1 MATPFVRPDVRAFLD
16 RLKANPR
23 PQMTHD
29 SIAAMRP
36 HAPRGMALLEPPVG
50 VLAITRDVAAPGLA
64 GAIPIRLFDTQVERK
79 PGPALVFFHG
89 GGFVIGNIDTHVSMC
104 AELARRLDLPVLSV
118 DYRLAPEHP
127 WPAAPDDAE
136 TATRWIA
143 ENGAA
148 FNRNITSLVLCGDSA
163 GGTLTLIT
171 ALALRNRPAAVPV
184 IFQLALYP
192 RADADNERQQRYPSA
207 VAFSDGYG
215 LDAADMTFFN
225 QAYNANP
232 THWRGS
238 PLLNDLAGMPPL
250 LMVTAALDPLRDQGR
265 AYAAK
270 AIEAGVFT
278 TYLEIPGTI
287 HGFAGYRQAIP
298 SAQQDFVD
306 ILEIAAHMLRA
317 QDTATGAYLADMG
330 PDTASGAT

>member
-1 MATPFVRPDVRAFLD
+1 MTIPFVRPDVRAFLD

-23 PQMTHD
+23 PPMTHET
-29 SIAAMRP
+29 IAAMRP
-36 HAPRGMALLEPPVG
+36 HAPHGMALLEPPVG
-50 VLAITRDVAAPGLA
+50 ALAITRDVTAPSPT
-64 GAIPIRLFDTQVERK
+64 GAISIRLFDVQVERK

-104 AELARRLDLPVLSV
+104 AEIARRLDLPVLSV

-148 FNRNITSLVLCGDSA
+148 FNRSITSLVLCGDSA

-171 ALALRNRPAAVPV
+171 ALALRDRPAAVPV

-192 RADADNERQQRYPSA
+192 RADVDGAPHRRYPSA
-207 VAFSDGYG
+207 SAFSDGYG
-215 LDAADMTFFN
+215 LDAAEMAFFN
-225 QAYNANP
+225 EAYNANP
-232 THWRGS
+232 THWRAS
-238 PLLNDLAGMPPL
+238 PLLTDLADMPPL
-250 LMVTAALDPLRDQGR
+250 LMVTAALDPLRDEGR

-270 AIEAGVFT
+270 AVEAGVFT
-278 TYLEIPGTI
+278 TYWEIPGTI
-287 HGFAGYRQAIP
+287 HGFAGYRRAIP
-298 SAQQDFVD
+298 SAQKDFVD
-306 ILEIAAHMLRA
+306 IIDIAGRMIRA
-317 QDTATGAYLADMG
+317 QD
-330 PDTASGAT
+330 S